1 MHELLHSFDRTFARY
16 IQLLPSWVSPI
27 MNAATFLGEPA
38 VVVSLAVAIALAA
51 WIKQSRR
58 LAYSQAAVLVAMGFN
73 TIIKYSVHRSRP
85 DTMYVAHMRI
95 HSYSFPSGH
104 SFGATVFYGLLAYLA
119 WSRLPHPW
127 NLLVVLLLV
136 LLIILVGLS
145 RVYLGAHFPSDVV
158 VGWLLGGLSLFVI
171 IKYIR
176 P

>member
-1 MHELLHSFDRTFARY
+1 
-16 IQLLPSWVSPI
+16 
-27 MNAATFLGEPA
+27 
-38 VVVSLAVAIALAA
+38 
-51 WIKQSRR
+51 
-58 LAYSQAAVLVAMGFN
+58 
-73 TIIKYSVHRSRP
+73 
-85 DTMYVAHMRI
+85 MYVAHMRI